1 MVIIGIAGALAAVT
15 LSKSGASDVEVAC
28 AVASAVSL
36 ASIVLACIVYTDRN
50 DVLSRYRRA
59 FRESGTEDQFVKSY
73 RAGNSLKAA
82 FIAVLAVVAVV
93 LSGYSLTA
101 GIGNVSI
108 SEAFGLVV
116 GHLRGIVYEA
126 GSEDW
131 FHDILIWN
139 SQLPKTLVAVVA
151 GAGLAIGGAVM
162 QSVLKNPLA
171 DPYTTGISSGAV
183 LGANIAIVLGLTVV
197 GLGQYGLVL
206 NAFLFSLIPAGVMI
220 FVSRIS
226 SGSPATIILVG
237 TAVTYIFSAF
247 STLIMMVA
255 DDDAMQEAYE
265 WQVGSL
271 SGASWS
277 YLPMMAV
284 VTLVGCIV
292 LYAMSGRLNLLMMG
306 DNDAKAL
313 GLNVDNFRMLC
324 LIIISL
330 VTASI
335 VSFVGMIGFLG
346 LIAPHMVRLVLGS
359 DTRLVIPASAMVGV
373 VLILL
378 ADVLSRIL
386 ATSTMPVGVVL
397 SFIGAP
403 LFLLMVM
410 RTRREAWERWFSRSS
425 RRPTAG
431 ASVAR
436 GG

>member
-1 MVIIGIAGALAAVT
+1 MNGRTAQNIISVIVVLGIAGALAVAALYRT
-15 LSKSGASDVEVAC
+15 GADDTTVLC
-28 AVASAVSL
+28 TL
-36 ASIVLACIVYTDRN
+36 ASIVSMTATILACIIYN
-50 DVLSRYRRA
+50 DKYDITRRYR
-59 FRESGTEDQFVKSY
+59 ESFSESSTEEQFLRNY
-73 RAGNSLKAA
+73 RAGNVVKAA
-82 FIAVLAVVAVV
+82 FIIMLIAVAIV
-93 LSGYSLTA
+93 LCGYSLTA
-101 GIGNVSI
+101 GIDGLSVSK
-108 SEAFGLVV
+108 AFELVI
-116 GHLRGIVYEA
+116 GHIHGITYES
-126 GSEDW
+126 GSDDW

-139 SQLPKTLVAVVA
+139 SQLPKTLVAVITGV
-151 GAGLAIGGAVM
+151 GLSVGGAVM

-197 GLGQYGLVL
+197 GIGQYGLVL

-237 TAVTYIFSAF
+237 TAVSYIFSAF

-265 WQVGSL
+265 WQIGSL

-277 YLPMMAV
+277 YLPLMFGM
-284 VTLVGCIV
+284 TLVGCIV
-292 LYAMSGRLNLLMMG
+292 LHMMSGKLNLLMMG
-306 DNDAKAL
+306 DNDARAL

-335 VSFVGMIGFLG
+335 VSFVGMIGFIG
-346 LIAPHMVRLVLGS
+346 LIAPHMVRLILGS

-403 LFLLMVM
+403 LFLLLIM
-410 RTRREAWERWFSRSS
+410 RTRREAWQQ
-425 RRPTAG
+425 
-431 ASVAR
+431 
-436 GG
+436 

>member
-1 MVIIGIAGALAAVT
+1 MNPRSVQNAVASVVVIGTAGALAVAA
-15 LSKSGASDVEVAC
+15 LAKSGADDVVLAC
-28 AVASAVSL
+28 ATASVVSL
-36 ASIVLACIVYTDRN
+36 VAIVLACIVYADRTG
-50 DVLSRYRRA
+50 VVSRYIRS
-59 FRESGTEDQFVKSY
+59 FTESGTEDQFVRNY
-73 RAGNSLKAA
+73 RAGNTVKAV
-82 FIAVLAVVAVV
+82 FIAALAAVAVV
-93 LSGYSLTA
+93 LAGYSLTA
-101 GIGNVSI
+101 GISGLSV
-108 SEAFGLVV
+108 SEAFGLVI
-116 GHLRGIVYEA
+116 GHVRGVVYET
-126 GSEDW
+126 GSDDW

-139 SQLPKTLVAVVA
+139 SQLPKTLVAMVA
-151 GAGLAIGGAVM
+151 GAGLAVGGAVM

-183 LGANIAIVLGLTVV
+183 LGANIAIVLGLAVV
-197 GLGQYGLVL
+197 GIGQYGLVL

-237 TAVTYIFSAF
+237 TAVSYIFSAF

-277 YLPMMAV
+277 YLPMMFT
-284 VTLVGCIV
+284 VTLAGCV
-292 LYAMSGRLNLLMMG
+292 ALYAMSGRLNLLMMG

-313 GLNVDNFRMLC
+313 GLNVDIFRMIC
-324 LIIISL
+324 LIIVSF

-346 LIAPHMVRLVLGS
+346 LIAPHMVRLILGS
-359 DTRLVIPASAMVGV
+359 DTRLVIPASAMLGV

-403 LFLLMVM
+403 LFLLLVM
-410 RTRREAWERWFSRSS
+410 RTRREAWQR
-425 RRPTAG
+425 
-431 ASVAR
+431 
-436 GG
+436 